1 MAGCLPMIPQMF
13 IFFALYKVLYVTIEM
28 RHQPFFGWIKDL
40 SVADP
45 LTPVNLFGLLPFDPP
60 GIIAVGILPIMMGVS
75 MWAMQKLNPQQAS
88 MDPTQQKI
96 MNMLPLIFTF
106 VMAQFSAGLV
116 LYWTWNNI
124 LSIGQQW
131 VIMRR
136 EDARMDEAKA

>member
-1 MAGCLPMIPQMF
+1 
-13 IFFALYKVLYVTIEM
+13 
-28 RHQPFFGWIKDL
+28 
-40 SVADP
+40 
-45 LTPVNLFGLLPFDPP
+45 
-60 GIIAVGILPIMMGVS
+60 MMGVS

>member
-1 MAGCLPMIPQMF
+1 MF

-28 RHQPFFGWIKDL
+28 RHQPFIGWIKDL

-60 GIIAVGILPIMMGVS
+60 GIIAVGVLPILMGIS
-75 MWAMQKLNPQQAS
+75 MWLQQKMTPNTA

-96 MNMLPLIFTF
+96 MSMLPLIFTF

-116 LYWTWNNI
+116 LYWTWNNV
-124 LSIGQQW
+124 LTIGQQW
-131 VIMRR
+131 LIMRR
-136 EDARMDEAKA
+136 ENARNPE